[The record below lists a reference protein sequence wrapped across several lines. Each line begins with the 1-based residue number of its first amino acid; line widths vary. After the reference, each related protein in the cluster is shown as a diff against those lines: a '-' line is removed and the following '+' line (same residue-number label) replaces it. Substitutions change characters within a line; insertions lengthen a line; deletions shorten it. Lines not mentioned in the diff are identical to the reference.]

1 MTWFVTASLS
11 ALEFVCMCITCLLKE
26 QKEKCLQ
33 SAINIF
39 YRKLPACVLS
49 LGRLVLLIQAAPGTQ
64 LVPQEMIRHCSV
76 LVYLIFF
83 SYTAIDNNVKCD
95 TDIVHNL
102 M

>member
-26 QKEKCLQ
+26 HKEKCLQ
-33 SAINIF
+33 SAINIL
-39 YRKLPACVLS
+39 YRKLPTCVLS
-49 LGRLVLLIQAAPGTQ
+49 LGRLVLLTQAAPGTQ

-76 LVYLIFF
+76 LIYLIFF